1 MTCLKI
7 SARNNRANEFAKRWR
22 LLEKYLVLISID
34 AIARLVSLRRTLL
47 VAVGVKTPNNAMK
60 KL

>member
-1 MTCLKI
+1 VQGIIEQM
-7 SARNNRANEFAKRWR
+7 NWHEDWR

-34 AIARLVSLRRTLL
+34 AITRLVSLRRTLL
-47 VAVGVKTPNNAMK
+47 VAVGVTIPNNAME